1 MRQQQEE
8 EEQVGQK
15 NPVKMT
21 VAVTSQEGPEIAAVY
36 SQVEKMAA
44 SLTISR
50 KVEGARKP
58 GMHNLEAGLTEMPL
72 PAGYGSIVMMVSERV
87 RVVELCMAGM
97 GEEPAVSVTHWEP
110 RQRLKEEAG

>member
-1 MRQQQEE
+1 MGVAEAGTERVIVTFVMLAGLVKVETVKLETVIVYTVRQQQEE

-50 KVEGARKP
+50 KV
-58 GMHNLEAGLTEMPL
+58 
-72 PAGYGSIVMMVSERV
+72 
-87 RVVELCMAGM
+87 
-97 GEEPAVSVTHWEP
+97 
-110 RQRLKEEAG
+110 